1 MTEIECTICLCEYSL
16 EGEHIPLI
24 LECGHAYGKSCLR
37 ALMASRTH
45 GAKCPQCRREIR
57 RRFDEL
63 EPDYV
68 LIAGLAAVAED
79 HTMLATCAV
88 ASGNEGKVIL
98 SHRINYE
105 GR

>member
-68 LIAGLAAVAED
+68 LIAGLGPVAED
-79 HTMLATCAV
+79 HTNSSTLAV
-88 ASGNEGKVIL
+88 ASGDVGKVI
-98 SHRINYE
+98 
-105 GR
+105 